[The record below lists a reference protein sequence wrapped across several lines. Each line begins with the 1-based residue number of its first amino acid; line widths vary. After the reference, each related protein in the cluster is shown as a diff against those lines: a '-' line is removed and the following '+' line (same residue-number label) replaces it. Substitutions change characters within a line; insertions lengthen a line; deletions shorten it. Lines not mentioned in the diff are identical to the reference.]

1 MVTSFTLSALTNS
14 HPINSETF
22 SLFESVGIQLLQR
35 SEKATNQT
43 RKPSSFVIPRAW
55 SLQQWS
61 CFWWY
66 VWVLASILQANS
78 WRLMEKLT
86 FSFSDRETK
95 YGTVYRT
102 VKTII
107 TSNKWFLSIFISIP
121 GTKRS
126 SLQFSIVTFAI
137 ACDRNEVTLTK
148 NTKHKF
154 YTCIRRCIV
163 RKLSCIMPCIIRKL
177 PFCFS
182 SIQFRAVRYTIHF
195 LNSGNLIHFLLL
207 KATGIPSLT
216 VVTSLHY
223 DRRTIREVTWSTGCI
238 VTHLTVFSLPGQA
251 KWWPH
256 LNGPPWI
263 ITPSLRS
270 PQKERWM
277 DSRSTVEIQ
286 WYWAQ
291 IS

>member
-1 MVTSFTLSALTNS
+1 MRSHSPKTQNTNFIHVYGDVS
-14 HPINSETF
+14 SENYHVSCHVSSENSR
-22 SLFESVGIQLLQR
+22 G
-35 SEKATNQT
+35 
-43 RKPSSFVIPRAW
+43 
-55 SLQQWS
+55 
-61 CFWWY
+61 
-66 VWVLASILQANS
+66 
-78 WRLMEKLT
+78 
-86 FSFSDRETK
+86 
-95 YGTVYRT
+95 
-102 VKTII
+102 
-107 TSNKWFLSIFISIP
+107 
-121 GTKRS
+121 
-126 SLQFSIVTFAI
+126 
-137 ACDRNEVTLTK
+137 
-148 NTKHKF
+148 
-154 YTCIRRCIV
+154 
-163 RKLSCIMPCIIRKL
+163 KL

-195 LNSGNLIHFLLL
+195 LNSGNLIYTFSFSRQ
-207 KATGIPSLT
+207 PVSP